1 MKMAWKKT
9 VVQARKVWRMTAD
22 CPLGQIVE
30 AQTQTTPTSN
40 RRPPAETHA
49 SDWFQSSY
57 DLTSGLEVI
66 DPDRSVPVEPGDR
79 KR

>member
-9 VVQARKVWRMTAD
+9 VVQVRKVWRMTVD
-22 CPLGQIVE
+22 CPLGQIVD
-30 AQTQTTPTSN
+30 AQPTPRSN
-40 RRPPAETHA
+40 RKPPPEGHT

-57 DLTSGLEVI
+57 DLSCGLEVI
-66 DPDRSVPVEPGDR
+66 DPDRLIPVEPDEP